1 MTIRPIVCYTIPS
14 KGEHRATPERREHK
28 METTEYTYNELT
40 GQWERVER
48 TDTVEDTYTED
59 RDFDGFEL

>member
-1 MTIRPIVCYTIPS
+1 
-14 KGEHRATPERREHK
+14 

-48 TDTVEDTYTED
+48 TDTVEDTYTEE
-59 RDFDGFEL
+59 RDFEGFAL